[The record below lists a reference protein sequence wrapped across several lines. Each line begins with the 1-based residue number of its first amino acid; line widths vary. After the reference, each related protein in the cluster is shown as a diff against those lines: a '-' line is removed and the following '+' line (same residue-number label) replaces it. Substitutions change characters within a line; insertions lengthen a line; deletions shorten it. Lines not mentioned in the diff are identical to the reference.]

1 MGNNNES
8 KKDKLFEDTIDLYTK
23 KNSLLINLFL
33 KIYENKEV
41 LYNRLIK
48 VFYDINEEEN
58 ADRDTELNKDLVNF
72 NTIYSKAEQIVEEK
86 KYNPIYFYGIIFR
99 YLHYYD
105 KVNFAKKTEK
115 LSEGNADNLYEIY

>member
-23 KNSLLINLFL
+23 KKFSLFINLFL

-41 LYNRLIK
+41 LWNRLIK

-58 ADRDTELNKDLVNF
+58 TDRDTELNKDLVNF

-86 KYNPIYFYGIIFR
+86 KYNPIYFYGIFLWNNIS
-99 YLHYYD
+99 
-105 KVNFAKKTEK
+105 
-115 LSEGNADNLYEIY
+115 LSTLLW

>member
-23 KNSLLINLFL
+23 KKKFSLLINLFL

-41 LYNRLIK
+41 LCNRLIK

-58 ADRDTELNKDLVNF
+58 TDRDTELNKDLVNF
-72 NTIYSKAEQIVEEK
+72 NTIYSKAEQIAEEK
-86 KYNPIYFYGIIFR
+86 NIILFI
-99 YLHYYD
+99 
-105 KVNFAKKTEK
+105 FME
-115 LSEGNADNLYEIY
+115 

>member
-72 NTIYSKAEQIVEEK
+72 NTIYSKAEQIAEEK
-86 KYNPIYFYGIIFR
+86 NIILFI
-99 YLHYYD
+99 
-105 KVNFAKKTEK
+105 FME
-115 LSEGNADNLYEIY
+115 